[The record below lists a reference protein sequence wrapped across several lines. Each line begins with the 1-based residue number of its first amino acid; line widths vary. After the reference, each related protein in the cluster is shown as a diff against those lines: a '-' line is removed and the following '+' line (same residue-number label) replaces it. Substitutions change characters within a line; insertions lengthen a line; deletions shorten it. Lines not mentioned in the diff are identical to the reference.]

1 MLLLLPSPSLGWI
14 SCTLP
19 GGAGLDPTPGSSCQ
33 VGFSCPEGSPCFPDL
48 EQVSK
53 WSDTEPEAWLPMPHG
68 KDLGRCVSCS
78 CFPAFPS
85 QVCGNPVAFWSSF
98 PAWSHQPGLL
108 PISPEHSTSTS
119 EAVITILI
127 FTIRAC
133 GLPLYQKEFPVNE
146 VLITESC
153 INGGG
158 ENSSLS
164 LVQPQAAVAW
174 PAQR

>member
-1 MLLLLPSPSLGWI
+1 MERIWGDVCPAAAFLPSPLRYVAILLLFGLLFLLGVTSLGY
-14 SCTLP
+14 
-19 GGAGLDPTPGSSCQ
+19 
-33 VGFSCPEGSPCFPDL
+33 CPFPL
-48 EQVSK
+48 
-53 WSDTEPEAWLPMPHG
+53 
-68 KDLGRCVSCS
+68 
-78 CFPAFPS
+78 
-85 QVCGNPVAFWSSF
+85 
-98 PAWSHQPGLL
+98 
-108 PISPEHSTSTS
+108 EHSTSTS